1 MTEAAPDPRERFSQ
15 RAEPYDRGRPVY
27 PAELYTWYREQFR
40 LADQS
45 VVADVGAGTGL
56 HTEGLVGL
64 AGQVWAVE
72 PNERMRSQAR
82 ERFRGS
88 SSVRL
93 SSGSAEH
100 TGLPDASV
108 DLVTAAQ
115 AFHWF
120 EPEAFSREVVRIL
133 RRQGCWCLVWNVRNP
148 EGNAFTAGY
157 EEILH
162 RFGTGYAAI
171 RSSWGDPGP
180 VAKFF
185 GGSVDRRLL
194 PNRQA
199 LDFEGVEANM
209 ASSSYMP
216 SVGTEGWGPARAA
229 LDALFRRENHG
240 GLVELDYETLVVTPS
255 R

>member
-1 MTEAAPDPRERFSQ
+1 MTKAPPDPRERFTQ
-15 RAEPYDRGRPVY
+15 RAEPYDRGRPGY
-27 PAELYTWYREQFR
+27 PEELYTWYRERFT
-40 LADQS
+40 LKAES

-56 HTEGLVGL
+56 HTEGLADI
-64 AGQVWAVE
+64 AGKVWAVE
-72 PNERMRSQAR
+72 PNDRMRGQAE

-88 SSVRL
+88 ATVHL
-93 SSGSAEH
+93 FSGSAED

-120 EPEAFSREVVRIL
+120 DPAAFAREVERVL
-133 RRQGCWCLVWNVRNP
+133 RRPGGWCLVWNVRNP
-148 EGNAFTAGY
+148 EGNGFTAGY

-162 RFGTGYAAI
+162 RFGSGYAAI
-171 RSSWGDPGP
+171 RASWGDPEGI
-180 VAKFF
+180 ARFF

-194 PNRQA
+194 PNGQVF
-199 LDFEGVEANM
+199 DFDGVEANM

-216 SVGTEGWGPARAA
+216 PVGTEGWGLARAA
-229 LDALFRRENHG
+229 LDVLFRRENHG
-240 GLVELDYETLVVTPS
+240 GLVELAYETLTVTPT